1 MSLCKRQPRL
11 LSTNLTVNDCGRSQ
25 SSKSSLSDLN
35 WSECNTANR
44 QSVQQNCEQDS
55 TALLEDYNGVFVLI
69 SGLKAAIDTLVAKV
83 DRVVGTQC
91 KGDTVHGRLFDML
104 SEKIK
109 DLNKSVKKTRIA
121 RIAGSSSANRRPSV
135 SVFSPREPKSSRTIA
150 TAVKTSMTSLRI
162 IHRESDTQQANADLG
177 FSAVKKRKTCLSA
190 KSDTNQLSVSSPVVA
205 LPALTKPVSQAA
217 FSSELLSAKCCK
229 TQESTSDRKMNF
241 FDIILNLNRMNFID
255 HEQVI
260 ILKKCVI
267 RKDERVLKPL
277 RSYEANKDLQVLIG
291 SIGTIIESCELDV

>member
-1 MSLCKRQPRL
+1 MSLHKRQPRL
-11 LSTNLTVNDCGRSQ
+11 ASTNLTVDDCGRSQ

-35 WSECNTANR
+35 WSECNTANK
-44 QSVQQNCEQDS
+44 QSLNNCEQDA

-69 SGLKAAIDTLVAKV
+69 AGLKAAVDTLVAKV
-83 DRVVGTQC
+83 DRVVGEKC

-109 DLNKSVKKTRIA
+109 DLGTSVKKMRIV
-121 RIAGSSSANRRPSV
+121 RQTGPGSTQRRPSA
-135 SVFSPREPKSSRTIA
+135 SVFSPREPKSARTIA
-150 TAVKTSMTSLRI
+150 TNVKTSMTSLRI
-162 IHRESDTQQANADLG
+162 INRESNATPADAELG
-177 FSAVKKRKTCLSA
+177 FSAVKKRKTCLST
-190 KSDTNQLSVSSPVVA
+190 KSDIKQFCTSSPAVT
-205 LPALTKPVSQAA
+205 LPALTKPVSSHA
-217 FSSELLSAKCCK
+217 FSSDLLSERAYK

-291 SIGTIIESCELDV
+291 SIGSIIESCELDV